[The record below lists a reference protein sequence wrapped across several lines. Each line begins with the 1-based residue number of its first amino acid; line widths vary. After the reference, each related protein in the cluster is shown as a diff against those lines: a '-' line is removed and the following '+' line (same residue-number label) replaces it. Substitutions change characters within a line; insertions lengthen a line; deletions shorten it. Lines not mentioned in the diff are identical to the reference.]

1 MKKSDIKIITRK
13 DGRKQAKIT
22 LYGKR
27 FTVTA
32 RDEETIYKKI
42 EALENTPREELLKEP
57 EPLFCNETVTS
68 YIVKW
73 FKLEKSGKISY
84 TTEQCYRALI
94 NLYIIPF
101 LGDLPLR
108 DVKQFHVQSF
118 INSMEDKSWS
128 YQSKALDILRQMFDS
143 AIINELIAINPVIRI
158 KKCGKKTK
166 EKEALTPQQ
175 ISILLNSLTDVRQQ
189 LFVYLCLYCGLRRGE
204 IFALDWSDVDFKQRC
219 ISISKSL
226 SFEANQGFVKEPKSK
241 AGNRIVAM
249 PQVLYELLKR
259 YEKPKGFI
267 ITDTNGN
274 QITKMSARRLWLG
287 ILKGIQKPTPNGEV
301 YQDEK
306 SIRNNTLFRV
316 TPHIL
321 RHSYCT
327 NLYYAGVDLQSAS
340 KLMGHSSIEI
350 TDKVY
355 THLDTS
361 YADNSLP
368 KLDDYWNGFYTK
380 NGCKLG
386 AHSSNQVTELT
397 S

>member
-32 RDEETIYKKI
+32 KDEQTVYDKI
-42 EALENTPREELLKEP
+42 DTLINTPQEELIKPP

-73 FKLEKSGKISY
+73 FKIEKSGKIAY
-84 TTEQCYRALI
+84 TTEQRYRALI

-101 LGDLPLR
+101 MGSLPLT
-108 DVKQFHVQSF
+108 DVKQFHIQSL
-118 INSMEDKSWS
+118 INGMEDKSWS
-128 YQSKALDILRQMFDS
+128 YQSKILDILRQMFDS
-143 AIINELIAINPVIRI
+143 AIINELITTNPCIRI
-158 KKCGKKTK
+158 KKCGKKPK
-166 EKEALTPQQ
+166 EKVPLTPEQT
-175 ISILLNSLTDVRQQ
+175 SILLNSLTDVRQQ
-189 LFVYLCLYCGLRRGE
+189 LFVYLALYCGLRKGE
-204 IFALDWSDVDFKQRC
+204 IFALDWSDIDLSKRC
-219 ISISKSL
+219 ITISKSL
-226 SFEANQGFVKEPKSK
+226 CFESNQGYIKEPKSE
-241 AGNRIVAM
+241 AGKRIVSV

-259 YEKPKGFI
+259 HQKSSGFV

-306 SIRNNTLFRV
+306 SIRKNTLFYV

-321 RHSYCT
+321 RHTYCT
-327 NLYYAGVDLQSAS
+327 NLFYAGVDLQSAS

-350 TDKVY
+350 TDAIY

-361 YADNSLP
+361 YAANSLS
-368 KLDDYWNGFYTK
+368 KLDAYWERFGIN
-380 NGCKLG
+380 NGCNLG
-386 AHSSNQVTELT
+386 ASPLQSPQLRP